1 MKKTFSLL
9 LFLVSA
15 TSFAF
20 SQTSESGS
28 TCQLSSAQMPAIR
41 GIKLG
46 MHINDLLQVLYDD
59 TSSVNSNS
67 LAANLKGYPEYGR
80 YNLSFS
86 PHSSTNI
93 IPFLSKE
100 KFPGIED
107 ISVTFFDDRIIS
119 FTIRYTNFHRDKSA
133 PVWNSVQ
140 ELIGKFVKAYKL
152 PESPSWFIEST
163 DTAFLTCADFKAVL
177 KADMVGGGLTFID
190 VRLLKDLAPTIKA
203 RREEDMQ
210 KRREA
215 FKP

>member
-20 SQTSESGS
+20 SQTTESGS
-28 TCQLSSAQMPAIR
+28 TCQLNSAQMSAIR

-59 TSSVNSNS
+59 TSSFNSNS
-67 LAANLKGYPEYGR
+67 LAAIQKGYPEYGR

-86 PHSSTNI
+86 PYLSTNG

-100 KFPGIED
+100 KFPGIEGID
-107 ISVTFFDDRIIS
+107 ATFFDDRIIS
-119 FTIRYTNFHRDKSA
+119 FKIRYTNFHRDKSA
-133 PVWNSVQ
+133 PAWNSVQ
-140 ELIGKFVKAYKL
+140 ELIGKFAKAYTL
-152 PESPSWFIEST
+152 PESPSWFIESV

-177 KADMVGGGLTFID
+177 RADLSGGGFTLID